1 MNINGSNDSPGQTLD
16 NMTDGRDDPNRGPL
30 DRTANALGGRT
41 TETSGSDTG
50 ASDGM
55 SQGDGVV
62 SAIFDTEEEARHAVS
77 QLRSAGVT
85 DASLS
90 LISQNRNTT
99 TTSNADG
106 DVVDEEHTSFLRGI
120 LGGGALG
127 AGLGVAALAIPGVGP
142 LVAAGAIAASAI
154 PSAMAIGAVAG
165 AALGTLNETLKSHGV
180 NDEDV
185 TYYGERM
192 GGGGVLVTVDPQSAG
207 QSRETV
213 EQILHSAGGHNSA
226 RPR

>member
-1 MNINGSNDSPGQTLD
+1 MSNTGSDNFAGQALD

-30 DRTANALGGRT
+30 DRATNAIGGQ
-41 TETSGSDTG
+41 GG
-50 ASDGM
+50 ASEAAAART
-55 SQGDGVV
+55 SQGVV
-62 SAIFDTEEEARHAVS
+62 SAIFDSEDEARQAVS
-77 QLRSAGVT
+77 ELRNAGIT

-90 LISQNRNTT
+90 LISQRRGTT

-106 DVVDEEHTSFLRGI
+106 DVVDEEHSSFLRGI

-142 LVAAGAIAASAI
+142 LVAAGAIAASAV

-180 NDEDV
+180 SDEDV

-192 GGGGVLVTVDPQSAG
+192 GGGGVLVTVDLQSGG

-213 EQILHSAGGHNSA
+213 EEILYSAGGHNSA
-226 RPR
+226 RSRQAAL

>member
-1 MNINGSNDSPGQTLD
+1 MTSNGSDDFPGQTLD

-30 DRTANALGGRT
+30 DRTANALGGQT
-41 TETSGSDTG
+41 TGTSGSYAEG
-50 ASDGM
+50 SGGM
-55 SQGDGVV
+55 SQSGGVV
-62 SAIFDTEEEARHAVS
+62 SALFDTEEEAREAVS

-90 LISQNRNTT
+90 LISQSRNTT

-180 NDEDV
+180 SDEDV
-185 TYYGERM
+185 AYYGDRM

-207 QSRETV
+207 QSRQTV
-213 EQILHSAGGHNSA
+213 QKMLYSAGGHNSA
-226 RPR
+226 RGR